1 MWGSAPS
8 GERRSE
14 KGSAERW
21 DKQMDTAMMMVMM
34 DMTTMMMITAVAVVV
49 VVWPNTEG
57 IRRWILQ

>member
-1 MWGSAPS
+1 MSGALS

-34 DMTTMMMITAVAVVV
+34 NMTTMMMITAVAVVM
-49 VVWPNTEG
+49 VVWLNTEG